1 MDEIPEIQIPEL
13 DVVVDLP
20 EVAIPDVPPVTLE
33 LGVPV
38 IDMPSFSPLDFEP
51 EVEPV
56 NPKIPRMPKKPDPIE
71 AVKNIRLPEKPKP
84 VPVAEVEE
92 SKPLVQQVIE
102 AIPTLP
108 QATTVAAS
116 SVIGVSAA
124 LATPFLL
131 RLIKPTVKKV
141 AKTLQKALGKKPK
154 VESVM
159 ERRKF
164 QRSLRPK

>member
-13 DVVVDLP
+13 NVVVDLP

-56 NPKIPRMPKKPDPIE
+56 KPKIPKMPKKPDPIE
-71 AVKNIRLPEKPKP
+71 AAKKVRLPEKPQP
-84 VPVAEVEE
+84 IPEVEVKKV
-92 SKPLVQQVIE
+92 KPLTQQVIE

-124 LATPFLL
+124 LATPYLL
-131 RLIKPTVKKV
+131 RLIKPTIKKL
-141 AKTLQKALGKKPK
+141 AKKLQQILGKKPK
-154 VESVM
+154 AESVM

-164 QRSLRPK
+164 QRSLRK

>member
-1 MDEIPEIQIPEL
+1 M
-13 DVVVDLP
+13 
-20 EVAIPDVPPVTLE
+20 
-33 LGVPV
+33 PV

-51 EVEPV
+51 EVEPEAQDSTDA
-56 NPKIPRMPKKPDPIE
+56 KKPDPIE
-71 AVKNIRLPEKPKP
+71 AVKNIQLPEKPEP

-92 SKPLVQQVIE
+92 TKPLVQQVIE

-141 AKTLQKALGKKPK
+141 AKKLQKALGKKPK

>member
-1 MDEIPEIQIPEL
+1 M
-13 DVVVDLP
+13 
-20 EVAIPDVPPVTLE
+20 
-33 LGVPV
+33 
-38 IDMPSFSPLDFEP
+38 
-51 EVEPV
+51 
-56 NPKIPRMPKKPDPIE
+56 
-71 AVKNIRLPEKPKP
+71 
-84 VPVAEVEE
+84 PVAEVEE
-92 SKPLVQQVIE
+92 IKPLAQQVIE

-141 AKTLQKALGKKPK
+141 AKKLQKALGKKPK

>member
-13 DVVVDLP
+13 NVVVDLP

-56 NPKIPRMPKKPDPIE
+56 KPKIPRMPKKPDPIE
-71 AVKNIRLPEKPKP
+71 AAKKVRLPEKSQPIP
-84 VPVAEVEE
+84 EVEVKKV
-92 SKPLVQQVIE
+92 KPLTQQVIE

-124 LATPFLL
+124 LATPYLL
-131 RLIKPTVKKV
+131 RLIKPTIKKL
-141 AKTLQKALGKKPK
+141 AKKLQQILGKKPK

-164 QRSLRPK
+164 QRSLRK

>member
-13 DVVVDLP
+13 NVVVDLP

-56 NPKIPRMPKKPDPIE
+56 KPKIPKMPKKPDPIE
-71 AVKNIRLPEKPKP
+71 AAKKVRLPEKPQP
-84 VPVAEVEE
+84 IPEVEVKKV
-92 SKPLVQQVIE
+92 KPLTQQVIE

-124 LATPFLL
+124 LATPYLL
-131 RLIKPTVKKV
+131 RLIKPTIKKL
-141 AKTLQKALGKKPK
+141 AKKLQQILGKKPK

-164 QRSLRPK
+164 QRSLKK